1 MTLLIP
7 LAVTAAVTAVTLVV
21 AMQVAARI
29 GLVDD
34 PEGRKQ
40 HKSPTPVV
48 GGLALTAGLLSLY
61 FTMPALFTEHWVVFA
76 CVVVVMLLGVLDD
89 LFEIHSALRM
99 FVQIGV
105 GIAIHFEANLPF
117 KSVGDIW
124 FIGDLGL
131 GPFSL
136 TFSCIAVVGGINAVN
151 MMDGLDG
158 LCGLIVG
165 VAVAFV
171 ALLSLL
177 SGDMEVFSI
186 SVVILTV
193 TATFLLFNYRFP
205 WNPRARVFLGD
216 SGAYVLGFLVAALF
230 LMSSQGIYKG
240 GSQVFTPV
248 TALWLLFIPLI
259 DIAHVIWVRS
269 RVGRWPVSDDRLHL
283 HYLLVDRGLSVPQAV
298 NAMALAALLLGAT
311 GVMLEKAGA
320 GESWSYT
327 AFMSFCVIYFIVTN
341 RLVRDNATS

>member
-1 MTLLIP
+1 MSTLLVP
-7 LAVTAAVTAVTLVV
+7 FLTAAVVTAVVLFM
-21 AMQVAARI
+21 AMKLAPAI

-40 HKSPTPVV
+40 HKSPTPMV
-48 GGLALTAGLLSLY
+48 GGIAVTAGLMSLY
-61 FTMPALFTEHWVVFA
+61 FTLPQFFQAHWVLFA
-76 CVVVVMLLGVLDD
+76 CILVVMLLGLLDD

-124 FIGDLGL
+124 FMGDLGL

-136 TFSCIAVVGGINAVN
+136 TFTCIAVVGGINAVN

-158 LCGLIVG
+158 LCGSIVSVTVSFVG
-165 VAVAFV
+165 ILAFL
-171 ALLSLL
+171 A
-177 SGDMEVFSI
+177 GDMEVFTF
-186 SVVILTV
+186 SVAILAVI
-193 TATFLLFNYRFP
+193 ATFLLFNYRFP

-216 SGAYVLGFLVAALF
+216 SGAYVLGFLVTVLF
-230 LMSSQGIYKG
+230 LMATQGIYKG
-240 GSQVFTPV
+240 GEQVFTPV

-259 DIAHVIWVRS
+259 DIAHVIWIRS
-269 RVGRWPVSDDRLHL
+269 RSGRWPVSDDRLHI
-283 HYLLVDRGLSVPQAV
+283 HYLLVDRGFSVRKTV
-298 NAMALAALLLGAT
+298 NVIVLAAIVFSCT
-311 GVMLEKAGA
+311 GISLEFIGV

-327 AFMSFCVIYFIVTN
+327 FFMTACVIYFIITN
-341 RLVRDNATS
+341 RMVRQASE